1 MPFPVGETQLK
12 NFILQMVLL
21 SQGSRTPTRRVI
33 RNDAAIAV
41 GATTAS
47 LKAPASFVGST
58 VIRAGSSLS
67 FAAASTPTERQQIIV
82 VDQITLT
89 DDTPGTANILPAEK
103 AVADESTASFVIG
116 LIPLMGV
123 QDFALQGQSQTVDTT
138 NTLSGSGTEMASI
151 RQSKTYSVSGIQII
165 ADPCLETIV
174 KAVGLD
180 NALFGREVYVQAI
193 YPDGE
198 VIEGAAKISNLSL
211 PGNQN
216 EVKRYSFELMIMG
229 SSYNRVAPY
238 YFS

>member
-21 SQGSRTPTRRVI
+21 SSGSRTPTTRTI
-33 RNDAAIAV
+33 TAGSAIAV
-41 GATTAS
+41 GAATAS
-47 LKAPASFVGST
+47 LTSSAATTLV
-58 VIRAGSSLS
+58 RAGTALS
-67 FAAASTPTERQQIIV
+67 FAAASTPTDRQQLIIV
-82 VDQITLT
+82 DEITLGT
-89 DDTPGTANILPAEK
+89 SAATANTLAAEK
-103 AVADESTASFVIG
+103 AIAANSTATFVSG

-123 QDFALQGQSQTVDTT
+123 QEFALQGQSQTVDTT

-198 VIEGAAKISNLSL
+198 VIQGAAKISNLSL

-229 SSYNRVAPY
+229 SSYSRIAPY

>member
-1 MPFPVGETQLK
+1 MPYPVGETQLK

-21 SQGSRTPTRRVI
+21 PKGSRTPTRRTVT
-33 RNDAAIAV
+33 ASSAV
-41 GATTAS
+41 AEGATTAS
-47 LKAPASFVGST
+47 LTTASATTVKAGTA
-58 VIRAGSSLS
+58 LS
-67 FAAASTPTERQQIIV
+67 FAAASSPTERQQLIIV
-82 VDQITLT
+82 
-89 DDTPGTANILPAEK
+89 DDASLSSTPASAAIIPAEK
-103 AVADESTASFVIG
+103 AIASNSTASYVVG

-123 QDFALQGQSQTVDTT
+123 QEFALQGQTQTVDTT

-151 RQSKTYSVSGIQII
+151 RSSKTYSVSGIQII
-165 ADPCLETIV
+165 ADPGLETIV
-174 KAVGLD
+174 KPVGLD